1 MPTDPEGEFFKIGR
15 IQIETVP
22 PVDICKI
29 QNGEI
34 FDIVTGI
41 RYWDLAATKKS
52 MEARDPDYT
61 CGTLLAE
68 SKEDRRFW
76 ILDSIRAQADPEQVE
91 DMVIQ
96 YAKLDGPKV
105 KIRIEQEPGASG
117 KSLIAYYQRLLAGFD
132 VEGVPA
138 SGDKTVK
145 AQPFAGQVNAGNV
158 AMLKNPYNRAMLV
171 EMAGFPNV
179 RHDDQVDSV
188 SGAFNVITGQKA
200 RFKKLKFKAV

>member
-117 KSLIAYYQRLLAGFD
+117 TLATWRCSKILTTGRCWWRWQDF
-132 VEGVPA
+132 
-138 SGDKTVK
+138 
-145 AQPFAGQVNAGNV
+145 QMC
-158 AMLKNPYNRAMLV
+158 AMTIR
-171 EMAGFPNV
+171 
-179 RHDDQVDSV
+179 
-188 SGAFNVITGQKA
+188 
-200 RFKKLKFKAV
+200 